1 MVANKRRGQKA
12 AKDRRDCHQT
22 EQLLEHANEL
32 GVDLM
37 EDDSGAIIIMD
48 EKRFR

>member
-1 MVANKRRGQKA
+1 MVASKRRGQKLQRIDA
-12 AKDRRDCHQT
+12 TAIKQ

-48 EKRFR
+48 EKI